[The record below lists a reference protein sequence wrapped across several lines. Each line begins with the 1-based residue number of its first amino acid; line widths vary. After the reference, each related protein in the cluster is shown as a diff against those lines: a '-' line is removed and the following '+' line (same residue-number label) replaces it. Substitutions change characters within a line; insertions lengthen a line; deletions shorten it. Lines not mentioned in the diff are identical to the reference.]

1 VIVRSEPSAPS
12 AARLFDLS
20 GRVAL
25 VTGSSRGIGRA
36 IALGLA
42 DCGSAVAIHCASR
55 VQEAQ
60 SVAGTIE
67 AAGRRATAIA
77 ADLSSAQACRELVA
91 ETTARLGHIDILVL
105 NASAEIRRDWRDV
118 SDDDFDIQVAVNFRA
133 PLLLMQSVVPG
144 MADRGW
150 GRVVSIGSIQEVKP
164 NPRLLVYAAL
174 KCAQANVIVNLAR
187 QYAARGVTLNNL
199 APGAIGTERNAA
211 VLQDAAYR
219 SRVEAQIPA
228 RRLGVPDDCVG
239 ACLLL
244 CTEAGSY
251 ITGTTLFVDGG
262 WHRS

>member
-1 VIVRSEPSAPS
+1 VIVRSEPSALS
-12 AARLFDLS
+12 ANQLFDLS

-25 VTGSSRGIGRA
+25 VTGSNRGIGRA

-42 DCGSAVAIHCASR
+42 ECGAALAIHCASR
-55 VQEAQ
+55 LHEAQ
-60 SVAGTIE
+60 SVARTIE
-67 AAGRRATAIA
+67 AAGRRSTALA
-77 ADLSSAQACRELVA
+77 ADLSRAEACRELVA
-91 ETTARLGHIDILVL
+91 ETTARLGPVDILVL

-118 SDDDFDIQVAVNFRA
+118 ADDDFDAQVAVNLKA

-150 GRVVSIGSIQEVKP
+150 GRVVSIGSIQEAKP

-174 KCAQANVIVNLAR
+174 KSAQANMIVNLAR
-187 QYAARGVTLNNL
+187 QYAAHGITLNNL

-228 RRLGVPDDCVG
+228 HRVGVPEDCVG

-244 CTEAGSY
+244 CSEAGSY
-251 ITGTTLFVDGG
+251 ITGTTVFVDGG

>member
-1 VIVRSEPSAPS
+1 MRSDPSALP
-12 AARLFDLS
+12 AHRLFDLS

-25 VTGSSRGIGRA
+25 VTGSNRGIGRA

-42 DCGSAVAIHCASR
+42 ECGAALAIHCASR
-55 VQEAQ
+55 LPEAQ
-60 SVAGTIE
+60 SVARTIE
-67 AAGRRATAIA
+67 AAGRRAAALA
-77 ADLSSAQACRELVA
+77 ADLSSAEACRELVA
-91 ETTARLGHIDILVL
+91 ETTARLGPIDILVL

-118 SDDDFDIQVAVNFRA
+118 ADEDFAVQVAVNFRA

-144 MADRGW
+144 MAERGW
-150 GRVVSIGSIQEVKP
+150 GRVVSIGSIQEAKP

-174 KCAQANVIVNLAR
+174 KSAQANMIVNLAR
-187 QYAARGVTLNNL
+187 QYADHGITLNNL

-228 RRLGVPDDCVG
+228 RRVGVPEDCVG

-244 CTEAGSY
+244 SSEAGSY
-251 ITGTTLFVDGG
+251 ITGTTVFVDGG

>member
-1 VIVRSEPSAPS
+1 MRSEPAAPF
-12 AARLFDLS
+12 AQRLFDLS

-25 VTGSSRGIGRA
+25 VTGSNRGIGRA
-36 IALGLA
+36 IARGLA
-42 DCGSAVAIHCASR
+42 DCGAAVAIHCASR
-55 VQEAQ
+55 LQEAQ
-60 SVAGTIE
+60 AVARTLE

-77 ADLSSAQACRELVA
+77 ADLSSAPACRELVA
-91 ETTARLGHIDILVL
+91 ETTARLGPIDILVL

-118 SDDDFDIQVAVNFRA
+118 SDDDFDLQVAVNLRA

-164 NPRLLVYAAL
+164 NPRLLIYAAL
-174 KCAQANVIVNLAR
+174 KCAQANMMVNLAR
-187 QYAARGVTLNNL
+187 QYAARGITLNNL

-211 VLQDAAYR
+211 VLQEAAYR
-219 SRVEAQIPA
+219 SHVEAQIPA
-228 RRLGVPDDCVG
+228 HRLGVPEDCVG